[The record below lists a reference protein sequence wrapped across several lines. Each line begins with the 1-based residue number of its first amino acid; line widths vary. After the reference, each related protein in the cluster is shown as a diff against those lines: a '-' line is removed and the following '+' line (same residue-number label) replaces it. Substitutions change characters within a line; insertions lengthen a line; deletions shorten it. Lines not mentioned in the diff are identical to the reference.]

1 MIEKAFSGTRSY
13 WSWITFLLA
22 VMVAGFLCYLRQ
34 WDAGLSITGL
44 SRNISWG
51 LYIANFTFF
60 VGVAASAVMVV
71 LPYYLHHTKEFG
83 KITVLGEFLAI
94 GAVIMSVLFIFA
106 DLGQPARVLN
116 VLLYPS
122 PRSLLFWDM
131 IVLNGYLLL
140 NSLIGWASLD
150 AEQKG
155 EPVVGWVRPLVFVS
169 IPWAVS
175 IHTVTAF
182 IYSGLG
188 ARPFWLTALLAPRF
202 LSSAF
207 ASGPAL
213 LIMISLILKRYSG
226 FDAGKDAIQK
236 VAQIATYALA
246 ITIFFLLVELFTI
259 FYSNVPEHKAHFE
272 YLLFGLS
279 GQSSLVPWTWSSLV
293 LAAIAFILL
302 VNPATRKRESTLFVA
317 CLAAFVAMWID
328 KGLGLIVPGFVPS
341 PLGEITTYVPTIPE
355 ILITAGIWGCGFL
368 IISSPVQGGD
378 RGEARKERR
387 DGRPPFLTGCFA
399 SAA

>member
-1 MIEKAFSGTRSY
+1 MLEKAFSGTRGY
-13 WSWITFLLA
+13 RAWLIFLL
-22 VMVAGFLCYLRQ
+22 VVIGAGFLCYLRQ
-34 WDAGLSITGL
+34 WDVGLSITGL

-83 KITVLGEFLAI
+83 KITVLGEFLAV

-131 IVLNGYLLL
+131 IALNGYLLL
-140 NSLIGWASLD
+140 NLLIGWASLD
-150 AEQKG
+150 AEHKG

-202 LSSAF
+202 LASAF

-226 FDAGKDAIQK
+226 FDAGRNAIQK
-236 VAQIATYALA
+236 VAQIVTYALA
-246 ITIFFLLVELFTI
+246 ITIFFLLVELFTV

-279 GQSSLVPWTWSSLV
+279 GHSSLVPWIWSSLV
-293 LAAIAFILL
+293 LAAIAFVLL
-302 VNPATRKRESTLFVA
+302 INPATRKRESVLFIA
-317 CLAAFVAMWID
+317 CLSAFIAIWID

-341 PLGEITTYVPTIPE
+341 PLGEITTYVPTMPE

-368 IISSPVQGGD
+368 VISLLYKVVIGVRHEKGTMDD
-378 RGEARKERR
+378 RPAG
-387 DGRPPFLTGCFA
+387 
-399 SAA
+399 